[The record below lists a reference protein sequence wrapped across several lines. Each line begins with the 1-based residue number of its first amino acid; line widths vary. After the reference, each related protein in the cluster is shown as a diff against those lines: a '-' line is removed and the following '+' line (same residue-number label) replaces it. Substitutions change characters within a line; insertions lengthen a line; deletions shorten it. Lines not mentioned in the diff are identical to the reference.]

1 MSNSISRNFNFLSL
15 LKFALPTIVMMIFMA
30 LYSIVDG
37 IFVSNFVG
45 TDALSAINIVYP
57 VLNIIIGI
65 AIMFSTGGSA
75 IIARKIGEND
85 VKGANNDF
93 SLIIVTSTVIGI
105 IVSILGILF
114 LNPIIHILGANK
126 TLEKYCY
133 DYLLILLLFAPASI
147 LQLMFQTLF
156 VTAGKPAI
164 GLILTIL
171 SGVTNAVFDYILIVP
186 MNLGISGAAIATS
199 MGYILPSVFGLIYFM
214 SKKRTLHF
222 TKFKINFK
230 TILESCFNGSS
241 EMVTNISSGVITFLF
256 NIIMMHY
263 LGEDGV
269 AAITIVLYS
278 QFLFT
283 ALYIGFSLGVAP
295 VISFNYGSNNIKQL
309 KRIFKICMTFILVSS
324 ILIFGVSI
332 LFSQNIVSIFSQ
344 KGTRVYEI
352 TINGFVLFS
361 LSYLFCGFNIFTS
374 GMFTAFSNG
383 KISAIISFMRTFIFI
398 VLGIIFLPNIL
409 DINGI
414 WLAVPFAELL
424 GFVVS
429 LLYLKSEKPNYRYI

>member
-15 LKFALPTIVMMIFMA
+15 LKFALPTIIMMIFMA

-214 SKKRTLHF
+214 SKKRALHF

-269 AAITIVLYS
+269 AAITIVLYA

-352 TINGFVLFS
+352 AINGFVLFS